1 MMEAAQRLGGETS
14 QASSGCDPVEAG
26 MLRAAAYNRTPGGL
40 PGKDC
45 PECLNKGQIMV
56 VHEDGSTAIR
66 ECGCMGWRRSL
77 KRLERSG
84 LKELVKRCRFETFQ
98 VAEPWQEAAKREA
111 ERYAEDPA
119 GRWFL
124 ASGQPGSGKT
134 HLCVAICRELMLRGM
149 EVRYLLWRDAVTRL
163 KAAVN
168 DSEEYARLME
178 PLKRVAVLY
187 IDDFFKTGRGQQPTV
202 GDVNVAFELLNA
214 RYLSGDKLTVIST
227 ERSVEELLDIDE
239 AVGSRIYERSKGCG
253 LLLVGENKNWRMRA

>member
-1 MMEAAQRLGGETS
+1 MAEAKRRAGGETF
-14 QASSGCDPVEAG
+14 PVLSACESAK
-26 MLRAAAYNRTPGGL
+26 LRAAAYNRTAGNL
-40 PGKDC
+40 TGKEC
-45 PECLNKGQIMV
+45 PKCRNKGQIMV
-56 VHEDGSTAIR
+56 PHEDGSVGIV
-66 ECGCMGWRRSL
+66 ECACMSWRRSL
-77 KRLERSG
+77 RRLERSG
-84 LKELVKRCRFETFQ
+84 LQELVKRCRFDTYQ
-98 VAEPWQEAAKREA
+98 TQEPWQVRSKQKAEGYAA
-111 ERYAEDPA
+111 DPA

-202 GDVNVAFELLNA
+202 GDVNAAFELLNA
-214 RYLSGDKLTVIST
+214 RYMSEDKLTVIST

-239 AVGSRIYERSKGCG
+239 AVGSRIYERSRGCG
-253 LLLVGENKNWRMRA
+253 IALEGEGKNWRLAQ